1 MAGYGTKE
9 SDIRV
14 WQTGCES
21 VSASAFKVGEGL
33 RVDRGGR
40 GKGGCARGDV
50 RSVLLM

>member
-33 RVDRGGR
+33 TLDGVDVGRVVLRVQMLDR
-40 GKGGCARGDV
+40 CC
-50 RSVLLM
+50 